1 MASSKHTQRAVL
13 AGLSCGVGL
22 AAPVLAYTVT
32 LPFAPANDVVASGA
46 LPFALGAVAGVGFY
60 AASMGIA
67 DRRAED
73 RAQQAE
79 QSRIFGGAQ
88 PTTQFQMNERF
99 RQRAAQQA
107 DSYRQNVAAQD
118 DREWDRP
125 VEVLDDRLDTGRIPQ
140 VRQQGASRAQAPFQ
154 SQPQSP
160 WDAAAQPASQPYSG
174 AAGDTNPLGQ
184 QTTGSLLS
192 GLSGVFQRRHSL
204 DDVPTITRAVGAPSE
219 DEAWAM
225 IDSMLDEDSP
235 VSCDPARSRDVYEVA
250 IDEMRD
256 AAAETGSINRD
267 DIAAAARAVAGSRV
281 APAGTT
287 AQFVSMVA
295 NANAAAAGAAQP
307 QNPAWGQAG
316 SGMAGDGF
324 SGSADDAENAA
335 AREAAVN
342 SLWGTPER
350 ASVNTGKP
358 AVPYNDALASLPVI
372 SANGNAVSADDTFVA
387 TMAANV
393 PQTADQQAAYAQESA
408 TFASGSS
415 ANDTFASASQSF
427 AASEKPVQTVS
438 NGPVSVDVDDE
449 PVEEDVPMADYS
461 GHEDMWAAALAVL
474 DEPAE
479 ETAPAASVVA
489 KAPSIDSDPAY
500 VGTHS
505 RVFPED
511 TARMSRRGIERA
523 EAIAEGVLA
532 NRRHARVNEIL
543 EEEID
548 RIDSKSVR
556 RTGHDYLSV
565 IEGGTSPFSP
575 LQAEA

>member
-1 MASSKHTQRAVL
+1 MASSKHTQRVVL

-22 AAPVLAYTVT
+22 AAPVLAYAAT
-32 LPFAPANDVVASGA
+32 LPFPPANEVVASGA
-46 LPFALGAVAGVGFY
+46 LPFALGAVTGVGFY

-67 DRRAED
+67 DRREET
-73 RAQQAE
+73 RAREAE

-88 PTTQFQMNERF
+88 PTTQFQMNERL
-99 RQRAAQQA
+99 RQQSAQQA
-107 DSYRQNVAAQD
+107 ASQQAAFMQDS
-118 DREWDRP
+118 REWDRP
-125 VEVLDDRLDTGRIPQ
+125 VEVLDDRFDTGRIPRVEQ
-140 VRQQGASRAQAPFQ
+140 NAPYQQPQAP
-154 SQPQSP
+154 
-160 WDAAAQPASQPYSG
+160 AQPTAQPYSG
-174 AAGDTNPLGQ
+174 FAGDTNPLSS

-192 GLSGVFQRRHSL
+192 GLSGVFQRRRSL
-204 DDVPTITRAVGAPSE
+204 DDVPTITRAAGAPSE

-225 IDSMLDEDSP
+225 IDGMLDEDSP

-250 IDEMRD
+250 IDELKGG
-256 AAAETGSINRD
+256 AAVTGSINRE

-287 AQFVSMVA
+287 AQFVSLVA
-295 NANAAAAGAAQP
+295 NANATAAGTANQARDSDWAQP
-307 QNPAWGQAG
+307 AASNAD
-316 SGMAGDGF
+316 SGF
-324 SGSADDAENAA
+324 SRTADDAESVA

-342 SLWGTPER
+342 SLWGAPAR
-350 ASVNTGKP
+350 PSVNTGDT

-372 SANGNAVSADDTFVA
+372 SAFGADSFPVSSDDTFA
-387 TMAANV
+387 STMAANV
-393 PQTADQQAAYAQESA
+393 PQATAQQTGYAQGFAPAQAPVRPADTYAAPVPQVAPAAPASPAEAAPANVSA
-408 TFASGSS
+408 PSEDFSYDAP
-415 ANDTFASASQSF
+415 AEQS
-427 AASEKPVQTVS
+427 
-438 NGPVSVDVDDE
+438 
-449 PVEEDVPMADYS
+449 VPMVDYS
-461 GHEDMWAAALAVL
+461 GHEDMWAAALSVL
-474 DEPAE
+474 DEPAAE
-479 ETAPAASVVA
+479 AAPATNVVA
-489 KAPSIDSDPAY
+489 SAPAIDSDPDY

-543 EEEID
+543 EQEID

-556 RTGHDYLSV
+556 RTGHEYLSV